1 MKLGKKSFYFTS
13 KALFVLSRKS
23 NFRDL
28 DVQIAWCHQMPKHK
42 TRNTFYWITW
52 EINTVCQWDLAS
64 LYHITKR
71 KIFIQ
76 KVYKNC
82 NLKTSVRSFCVCEKL
97 STTSIGKWS
106 FWRKLL
112 RYVSVELTTKGMA
125 TTKISL
131 KNLMENHKNC
141 LECEFKKFALK

>member
-64 LYHITKR
+64 LYHITKE
-71 KIFIQ
+71 KFLSKKSTKTATWKQ
-76 KVYKNC
+76 VPGPFVFVKN
-82 NLKTSVRSFCVCEKL
+82 
-97 STTSIGKWS
+97 
-106 FWRKLL
+106 
-112 RYVSVELTTKGMA
+112 
-125 TTKISL
+125 
-131 KNLMENHKNC
+131 
-141 LECEFKKFALK
+141 